1 MAPITIQPAGPTG
14 ERAHPI
20 EFVEVGD
27 GSVVAAT
34 PAAGEVT
41 PATGDVTP
49 VAGDVTLT
57 DEPAVLPSRSILPA
71 PEPGWSL
78 WGDTER

>member
-1 MAPITIQPAGPTG
+1 MAPLTIQQADPTG

-20 EFVEVGD
+20 EFVDVGD
-27 GSVVAAT
+27 GSTLPATRPVEDLTLAVEDLT
-34 PAAGEVT
+34 PA
-41 PATGDVTP
+41 
-49 VAGDVTLT
+49 
-57 DEPAVLPSRSILPA
+57 DETAVFPPGPILPV